1 MTNVSNSKKI
11 LVVEDRKPMAK
22 ALSIKLERA
31 GFATQVAEDGEV
43 ALKFL
48 QSDKFDLILLDLV
61 LPKVDGF
68 AILSEMQ
75 VRNIKTPVIILSN
88 LSQEEDERRAKELGA
103 IHYFVKSDVSINE
116 VIEQVKKTLNVG
128 SASSPQV

>member
-1 MTNVSNSKKI
+1 MNEGIAKKKI

-31 GFATQVAEDGEV
+31 GFVVQVAEDGEM

-48 QSDKFDLILLDLV
+48 KDEQFDLILLDLV
-61 LPKVDGF
+61 MPKIDGF
-68 AILSEMQ
+68 SLLAEMQ
-75 VRNIKTPVIILSN
+75 TRKIKTPAIVLSN

-103 IHYFVKSDVSINE
+103 IDYFVKSDIPINE
-116 VIEQVKKTLNVG
+116 VVERIQKTLKV
-128 SASSPQV
+128 